1 MTDTA
6 GLIKT
11 DKDYDRLLNLCA
23 RALGTINKFIELGLI
38 ADIGNGKYKIKVM
51 YRHYYLYEMIYDG
64 KRITEY
70 ARLIF

>member
-6 GLIKT
+6 GIIKT
-11 DKDYDRLLNLCA
+11 EKQYERLLNLCA
-23 RALGTINKFIELGLI
+23 RALGTVNKFIELGLI
-38 ADIGNGKYKIKVM
+38 SDMGDGKYKIKVM
-51 YRHYYLYEMIYDG
+51 YRYYYLYEMIYDG

>member
-70 ARLIF
+70 VRLIF

>member
-6 GLIKT
+6 GIIKT
-11 DKDYDRLLNLCA
+11 EKQYERLLNLCA
-23 RALGTINKFIELGLI
+23 RALGTVNKFIKIGLI
-38 ADIGNGKYKIKVM
+38 SNIGDGKYKIKVM
-51 YRHYYLYEMIYDG
+51 YKHVYLYQMIYDG

>member
-6 GLIKT
+6 GIIKT
-11 DKDYDRLLNLCA
+11 DKQYERLLNLCA
-23 RALGTINKFIELGLI
+23 RALGTVNKFIELGLI
-38 ADIGNGKYKIKVM
+38 TDIGDGKYKIKVM
-51 YRHYYLYEMIYDG
+51 YRHVYLYQMIYDG

>member
-6 GLIKT
+6 GIIKT
-11 DKDYDRLLNLCA
+11 EKQYERLLILCA
-23 RALGTINKFIELGLI
+23 RALGAVNKFNELGLI
-38 ADIGNGKYKIKVM
+38 TDIGDGKYRIKVM
-51 YRHYYLYEMIYDG
+51 YRHVYLYQMIYDG

>member
-6 GLIKT
+6 EIIKT
-11 DKDYDRLLNLCA
+11 DKQYKRLLNLCA
-23 RALGTINKFIELGLI
+23 RAFGTVNKFIELGLI
-38 ADIGNGKYKIKVM
+38 TDMGDGKYKVKVM
-51 YRHYYLYEMIYDG
+51 YKHYYLYEMIYDG

>member
-1 MTDTA
+1 MRDMA

-11 DKDYDRLLNLCA
+11 GKDYDRLLNLCA

-38 ADIGNGKYKIKVM
+38 ADIGDGKYKIKVM
-51 YRHYYLYEMIYDG
+51 YRYYYLSEMIYDG